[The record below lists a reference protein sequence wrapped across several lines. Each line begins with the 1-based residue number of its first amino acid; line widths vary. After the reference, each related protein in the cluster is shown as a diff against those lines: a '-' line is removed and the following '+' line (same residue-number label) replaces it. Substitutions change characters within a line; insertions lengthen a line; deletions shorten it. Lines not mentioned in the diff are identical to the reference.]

1 MDMHHLV
8 AKRPPFGCR
17 DPHPVLA
24 AALPARRERPT
35 SADKAMEGVVPA
47 DTAGVRQH
55 HAHGGAG
62 VAGRCG
68 QDHDL
73 GGPGRAVAST
83 NPGSSVCTSTPPTTI
98 GGQTVT
104 HGDADARHWTP
115 RRSTASRTW
124 PAASAANTNA
134 AGAGAPTASL
144 VGTVHF
150 GGAEG
155 TRTPDPLVA
164 NEVRYQLRHSP
175 LR

>member
-24 AALPARRERPT
+24 AALPARRERST

-73 GGPGRAVAST
+73 SSPAGPWRQPTLVRA
-83 NPGSSVCTSTPPTTI
+83 SVPRL
-98 GGQTVT
+98 
-104 HGDADARHWTP
+104 HR
-115 RRSTASRTW
+115 RRSAD
-124 PAASAANTNA
+124 N
-134 AGAGAPTASL
+134 
-144 VGTVHF
+144 
-150 GGAEG
+150 
-155 TRTPDPLVA
+155 
-164 NEVRYQLRHSP
+164 RHP
-175 LR
+175 R